1 MQIKAAP
8 DLKNLVENIPHLKV
22 RKFLLCQNVCFVSPM
37 FERVV
42 LFLVSSRELW
52 KSSEDWQLK

>member
-22 RKFLLCQNVCFVSPM
+22 RKSVLCQNVCFVSPM
-37 FERVV
+37 FECVV
-42 LFLVSSRELW
+42 LFPLSSREL
-52 KSSEDWQLK
+52 